1 MCPKG
6 LNPGMKDRCVAS
18 SKRLYGPLVGAAFF
32 IVLEQTLGSYTEN
45 WQFWL
50 GLILILE
57 ILNIKNLSKSYGA
70 FKVTDE
76 ITIDPHFD
84 EIHALIGPNVAGKS
98 TLIKQIVGSVKHDIG
113 SIILDQEDITD
124 LTDIERAKI
133 GISRT
138 FQVSSIIPQFSA
150 IDNIILSL
158 LDKSNKTFQLFKS
171 VKNNKELY
179 LNAKKILK
187 EIELQEKN
195 DISASD
201 FSHGDRRKL
210 EVGLALAMDPKV
222 FLFDEPMAGLDESGT
237 KMMINLFK
245 KIKTNSPILLIEHD
259 MDAVFALAH
268 RVSVINYGKIVATG
282 TVDEIRKNE
291 LVRDVYLGYEI

>member
-1 MCPKG
+1 
-6 LNPGMKDRCVAS
+6 MKN
-18 SKRLYGPLVGAAFF
+18 K
-32 IVLEQTLGSYTEN
+32 
-45 WQFWL
+45 
-50 GLILILE
+50 

-76 ITIDPHFD
+76 IAIDLNFD
-84 EIHALIGPNVAGKS
+84 EIHALIGPNGAGKS

-113 SIILDQEDITD
+113 SIVLDQEDITD
-124 LTDIERAKI
+124 LNDVERAKI

-138 FQVSSIIPQFSA
+138 FQVSSIIPKFSA
-150 IDNIILSL
+150 LDNIILSL
-158 LDKSNKTFQLFKS
+158 LDKSKETFQLFKS
-171 VKNNKELY
+171 IRENKELDAK
-179 LNAKKILK
+179 AKKILR
-187 EIELQEKN
+187 EIELSDKSN
-195 DISASD
+195 ILASEL
-201 FSHGDRRKL
+201 SHGDRRKL
-210 EVGLALAMDPKV
+210 EVGLALATDPKV

-259 MDAVFALAH
+259 MDAVFALAD

-282 TVDEIRKNE
+282 TVDQIRSNV

>member
-1 MCPKG
+1 
-6 LNPGMKDRCVAS
+6 MKN
-18 SKRLYGPLVGAAFF
+18 K
-32 IVLEQTLGSYTEN
+32 
-45 WQFWL
+45 
-50 GLILILE
+50 

-76 ITIDPHFD
+76 IAIDLNFD
-84 EIHALIGPNVAGKS
+84 EIHALIGPNGAGKS

-113 SIILDQEDITD
+113 SIVLDQEDITD
-124 LTDIERAKI
+124 LNDVERAKI

-138 FQVSSIIPQFSA
+138 FQVSSIIPKFSSL
-150 IDNIILSL
+150 DNIILSL
-158 LDKSNKTFQLFKS
+158 LDKSKETFQLFKS
-171 VKNNKELY
+171 IRENKEL
-179 LNAKKILK
+179 NSKAKNILR
-187 EIELQEKN
+187 EIELLDKK
-195 DISASD
+195 DIVASEL
-201 FSHGDRRKL
+201 SHGDRRKL

-245 KIKTNSPILLIEHD
+245 KIKSNSPILLIEHD
-259 MDAVFALAH
+259 MDAVFALAD

-282 TVDEIRKNE
+282 TVDQIRSND

>member
-1 MCPKG
+1 
-6 LNPGMKDRCVAS
+6 MKN
-18 SKRLYGPLVGAAFF
+18 K
-32 IVLEQTLGSYTEN
+32 
-45 WQFWL
+45 
-50 GLILILE
+50 

-76 ITIDPHFD
+76 IAIDLNFN
-84 EIHALIGPNVAGKS
+84 EIHALIGPNGAGKS

-138 FQVSSIIPQFSA
+138 FQVSSIIPKFSA
-150 IDNIILSL
+150 LDNIILSL
-158 LDKSNKTFQLFKS
+158 LEKSEKTFQLFKS
-171 VKNNKELY
+171 LNKDKKLYMKAKN
-179 LNAKKILK
+179 ILR
-187 EIELQEKN
+187 EIELIDKSK
-195 DISASD
+195 ILASEL
-201 FSHGDRRKL
+201 SHGDRRKL
-210 EVGLALAMDPKV
+210 EVGLALAMEPKV

-245 KIKTNSPILLIEHD
+245 KIKSSSPILLIEHD
-259 MDAVFALAH
+259 MDAVFALAD
-268 RVSVINYGKIVATG
+268 RVSVINYGKIVASG
-282 TVDEIRKNE
+282 TVEEIRSND

>member
-1 MCPKG
+1 
-6 LNPGMKDRCVAS
+6 MKN
-18 SKRLYGPLVGAAFF
+18 K
-32 IVLEQTLGSYTEN
+32 
-45 WQFWL
+45 
-50 GLILILE
+50 

-76 ITIDPHFD
+76 IAIDLNFD
-84 EIHALIGPNVAGKS
+84 EIHALIGPNGAGKS

-113 SIILDQEDITD
+113 SIVLDQEDITD
-124 LTDIERAKI
+124 LNDVERAKI

-138 FQVSSIIPQFSA
+138 FQVSSIIPKFSSL
-150 IDNIILSL
+150 DNIILSL
-158 LDKSNKTFQLFKS
+158 LDKSKETFQLFKS
-171 VKNNKELY
+171 IRENKELY
-179 LNAKKILK
+179 SKAKNILR
-187 EIELQEKN
+187 EIELLDKK
-195 DISASD
+195 DIAASAL
-201 FSHGDRRKL
+201 SHGDRRKL

-245 KIKTNSPILLIEHD
+245 KIKSNSPILLIEHD
-259 MDAVFALAH
+259 MDAVFALAD

-282 TVDEIRKNE
+282 TVDQIRSND

>member
-1 MCPKG
+1 
-6 LNPGMKDRCVAS
+6 MKN
-18 SKRLYGPLVGAAFF
+18 K
-32 IVLEQTLGSYTEN
+32 
-45 WQFWL
+45 
-50 GLILILE
+50 

-76 ITIDPHFD
+76 IAIDLNFD
-84 EIHALIGPNVAGKS
+84 EIHALIGPNGAGKS

-113 SIILDQEDITD
+113 SIVLDQEDITD
-124 LTDIERAKI
+124 LNDVERAKI

-138 FQVSSIIPQFSA
+138 FQVSSIIPKFSSL
-150 IDNIILSL
+150 DNIILSL
-158 LDKSNKTFQLFKS
+158 LDKSKETFQLFKS
-171 VKNNKELY
+171 IRENKELY
-179 LNAKKILK
+179 SKAKNILR
-187 EIELQEKN
+187 EIELLDKK
-195 DISASD
+195 DIAASEL
-201 FSHGDRRKL
+201 SHGDRRKL

-245 KIKTNSPILLIEHD
+245 KIKSNSPILLIEHD
-259 MDAVFALAH
+259 MDAVFALAD

-282 TVDEIRKNE
+282 TVDQIRSND